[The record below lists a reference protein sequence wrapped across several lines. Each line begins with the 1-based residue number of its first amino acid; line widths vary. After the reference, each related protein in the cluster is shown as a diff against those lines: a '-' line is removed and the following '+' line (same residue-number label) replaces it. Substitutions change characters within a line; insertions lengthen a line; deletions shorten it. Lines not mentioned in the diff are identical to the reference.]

1 LTTDELRARLARL
14 PRVGLSH
21 LPTPLEPLP
30 RLSAALGDVEIWIK
44 RDDCTGLAFGG
55 NKARQL
61 EFTIGEAVAQGADC
75 VIQGAGAQSNHCR
88 QAAAAAAKLG
98 LGCHLVLARDERGDG
113 SDASAEAPQG
123 NLLLHRLLGAKIH
136 WTDAPLGA
144 PLEAEKVALAARL
157 RAQGHRPYVI
167 GGSRA
172 KLLSAAGYALELC
185 ELVEQCATAG
195 LTTGRSAQP
204 GPDYLYL
211 ATTGATHA
219 GLVLGA
225 RALGLEFAIQ
235 AIAQIAWG
243 VDVPSVV
250 AEIAGELAAELE
262 IDVAIEPASI
272 RHTEEYVGPGYGI
285 LSREA
290 RVAIELVA
298 RTEGVLLDPFYTGKA
313 MAGLIA
319 HVRKG
324 IVRPGSRVVFIHT
337 GGLPALFTEA
347 AELTA

>member
-1 LTTDELRARLARL
+1 MTTAELRARLERL
-14 PRVGLSH
+14 PRVSLSH

-30 RLSAALGDVEIWIK
+30 HLSAALGDVEIWIK

-61 EFTIGEAVAQGADC
+61 EFTVGEAVAQGADC
-75 VIQGAGAQSNHCR
+75 LIQGAGAQSNHCR

-98 LGCHLVLARDERGDG
+98 LECHLVLARDEAGTG
-113 SDASAEAPQG
+113 ADASTETPQG
-123 NLLLHRLLGAKIH
+123 NLLLDRILGAKIH

-144 PLEAEKVALAARL
+144 PLEAEKRALAERL
-157 RAQGHRPYVI
+157 CATGKRPYVI
-167 GGSRA
+167 GGPRA

-185 ELVEQCATAG
+185 ELIEQWSATGTEA
-195 LTTGRSAQP
+195 
-204 GPDYLYL
+204 PDYIYL

-225 RALGLEFAIQ
+225 RALGLGTAVQ
-235 AIAQIAWG
+235 AIAQIVWG
-243 VDVPSVV
+243 GDVPAVV
-250 AEIAGELAAELE
+250 VGIAHSLATELDLDLPLDSAT
-262 IDVAIEPASI
+262 I
-272 RHTEEYVGPGYGI
+272 RHDEGYVGPGYGL

-298 RTEGVLLDPFYTGKA
+298 RTEGLLLDPFYTGKA
-313 MAGLIA
+313 MAGLID
-319 HVRKG
+319 HIRRG
-324 IVRPGSRVVFIHT
+324 TVRPGSRVVFIHT

-347 AELTA
+347 EHLV